1 MHAYPFERLA
11 RLKAGAVPPASMA
24 HIAMS
29 IGEPQHTP
37 PAFVLETLRRNLDRL
52 GSYPA
57 TAGLPEFRGACA
69 RWLERRFSL
78 PAQSVNAD
86 TMVLPVNGTREA
98 LFAFVQAVVDERD
111 SPLVLMPNPFYQI
124 YEGAALLAGA
134 TPYLLDTTADT
145 LYTPDLEAVPEA
157 VWRRCQVLFLCSPG
171 NPTGTVLSQAYLR
184 RALELADRYDFV
196 IAADECYTELYLD
209 EAAPPP
215 GLLQACLA
223 VGHDRFQRCVV
234 FHSLSKRSSVPGLR
248 SGFVAGDP
256 EIMGRFLLY
265 RTYHGSA
272 MAVPT
277 QLASI
282 AAWDEDEHAA
292 ENRRLYIEKFARVL
306 PILAPVMKVEKP
318 AGAFY
323 LWPDI
328 GGDDEVFTRELFAR
342 KNITVLPGSYLA
354 RDGGGVGGGVGGAA
368 ELRADSGASAGPTG
382 VTAAD
387 RTSGGRVGGVGARGA
402 TFVGAGPA
410 VATIRANPGAGR
422 VRISL
427 VADVER
433 CVEAAERI
441 RDFVRDY
448 WTGKR

>member
-1 MHAYPFERLA
+1 MNPRLELLHAYPFERLA
-11 RLKAGAVPPASMA
+11 RLKAGVTPPAGLA

-29 IGEPQHTP
+29 IGEPQHAAP
-37 PAFVLETLRRNLDRL
+37 EFVLETLRASLDQL

-57 TAGLPEFRGACA
+57 TGGLPELRAACA
-69 RWLERRFSL
+69 RWLERRFGL
-78 PAQSVNAD
+78 PEGGVDAA

-98 LFAFVQAVVDERD
+98 LFAFVQAVVDERRE
-111 SPLVLMPNPFYQI
+111 PVVGMPNPFYQI

-134 TPYLLDTTADT
+134 EPYLIDTTAENG
-145 LYTPDLEAVPEA
+145 YTPDLDAVPEA

-171 NPTGTVLSQAYLR
+171 NPTGAVLSLEYLK
-184 RALELADRYDFV
+184 RALALAERYDFV

-209 EAAPPP
+209 ERAPSP
-215 GLLQACLA
+215 GLLQAALA
-223 VGHDRFQRCVV
+223 VGNDRFKRCVV

-256 EIMGRFLLY
+256 DIMKRFLLY

-282 AAWDEDEHAA
+282 AAWRDDKHAA
-292 ENRRLYIEKFARVL
+292 ENRRLYQEKFERVL

-323 LWPDI
+323 LWPHV
-328 GGDDEVFTRELFAR
+328 GGDDEAFTRELFAR
-342 KNITVLPGSYLA
+342 KNLTVLPGSYLA
-354 RDGGGVGGGVGGAA
+354 RAGGGAA
-368 ELRADSGASAGPTG
+368 AAGGTGASG
-382 VTAAD
+382 V
-387 RTSGGRVGGVGARGA
+387 SGRGDGA
-402 TFVGAGPA
+402 V
-410 VATIRANPGAGR
+410 NPGMGR

-427 VADVER
+427 VAPVER

-441 RDFVRDY
+441 RDFVRE
-448 WTGKR
+448 RR